1 MELYKTLVD
10 GAAVLSLG
18 LAWLGVFSLLLT
30 IVATLF
36 TIIWLGIRIW
46 ESDTVK
52 QWIKDRSIK

>member
-1 MELYKTLVD
+1 MELYKTLTD
-10 GAAVLSLG
+10 GVAMVSLG
-18 LAWLGVFSLLLT
+18 LVWLGVFSLVLT

-52 QWIKDRSIK
+52 QWIKNRSI